1 MYKIEK
7 HRLNNHIA
15 VECDVMVTQNL
26 IYFRDYVGKYCLGHP
41 PNNIYHSSVLLIIY
55 RQKMAV

>member
-26 IYFRDYVGKYCLGHP
+26 IYFRDYVGKYCLGDVFIGAANHLSP
-41 PNNIYHSSVLLIIY
+41 KDGSV
-55 RQKMAV
+55 K